1 MDHSCACAKNYMI
14 LDFYKGKT
22 VLITGA
28 GGFIGSALAE
38 KLNSVSCNLILHTHT
53 KRPIFKKNLA
63 KVKMVT
69 GDITKPEEWKRILPK
84 VNFIFH
90 LAEHH
95 YKTFNPEK
103 DLAITAKPVL
113 DLLQILLKSASRAKI
128 IFASSSNLAGIVDKL
143 PVNEDFSDNPLTV
156 YAIHKHLAEQYL
168 RYYAREFGIDS
179 VILRL
184 ANVYGPVTNQEVV
197 KRAVLNYVIDRALK
211 QGELKLFSNR
221 KCIRDFIYIDD
232 VVDAFL
238 AAGTANAK
246 GKTYIIG
253 SGEGK
258 KLSEIFKIISQKVQ
272 GMAKKKVNILIDDSI
287 NISEVERRNFI
298 ADSSKFKSKTGWSPK
313 ITLNEGIEKTID
325 YFLTNKNII

>member
-1 MDHSCACAKNYMI
+1 MDYSRACAKNYMI
-14 LDFYKGKT
+14 LDFYKEKT

-53 KRPIFKKNLA
+53 KRPVFKKNLA

-95 YKTFNPEK
+95 YKTFNPGK

-113 DLLQILLKSASRAKI
+113 DLLQILLKSASQAKI

-143 PVNEDFSDNPLTV
+143 PVNEDFPDNPLTM

-168 RYYAREFGIDS
+168 KYYAREFGMDNI
-179 VILRL
+179 ILRL
-184 ANVYGPVTNQEVV
+184 ANVYGPVTNQEVA
-197 KRAVLNYVIDRALK
+197 KRAVLNYVIDQALK

-238 AAGTANAK
+238 AAGTINAK

-253 SGEGK
+253 SEDGK
-258 KLSEIFKIISQKVQ
+258 KLFEIFKIISQKVRE
-272 GMAKKKVNILIDDSI
+272 MAKKKVNILIDDSTS
-287 NISEVERRNFI
+287 ISKIEKRNFI

-313 ITLNEGIEKTID
+313 ITLSEGIEKTID
-325 YFLTNKNII
+325 YFLANKNII